1 MSPALVHRRAYRLP
15 LGYSVEFAF
24 DGFQIFCELS
34 PHMPTG
40 RHGRKLLP
48 HYQGA
53 RHAFLSGLGINVVV
67 VDA

>member
-1 MSPALVHRRAYRLP
+1 MSSPSHRRSYRLP
-15 LGYSVEFAF
+15 LGYDVEFAF
-24 DGFQIFCELS
+24 DGTSLSCEWS

-53 RHAFLSGLGINVVV
+53 RHAFLSGLGIGVMV